1 MTYELLMEEIKGTDL
16 VRPYD
21 YDTLM
26 EQVEAA
32 QQQQFEKNELGE
44 VQSPSVSM
52 LPESPEQALDE
63 YPMPDPVLTQD
74 DLEKCGY
81 LDSDLFPLSK
91 ERAYEL
97 MERDLTVYIVQEGET
112 PEMAFDTIDW
122 MPMTVS
128 LLCPVRN
135 GNKARSSM
143 RRCWIVRSISRNESR
158 RFYPMRETA
167 LLSIK

>member
-1 MTYELLMEEIKGTDL
+1 MK
-16 VRPYD
+16 PYD

-32 QQQQFEKNELGE
+32 QQKRFEKNELGE

-81 LDSDLFPLSK
+81 LDSDL
-91 ERAYEL
+91 
-97 MERDLTVYIVQEGET
+97 
-112 PEMAFDTIDW
+112 
-122 MPMTVS
+122 
-128 LLCPVRN
+128 CPSPKN
-135 GNKARSSM
+135 GPTS
-143 RRCWIVRSISRNESR
+143 
-158 RFYPMRETA
+158 
-167 LLSIK
+167 